1 MLAKTGLRFTLHSWT
16 VKRVHMGVNILAMK
30 LGDSFKCALKVL
42 SKLLSVFIE
51 IN

>member
-1 MLAKTGLRFTLHSWT
+1 MLAKTGQIYASQLDCE
-16 VKRVHMGVNILAMK
+16 RVHMGVNILAMK
-30 LGDSFKCALKVL
+30 LGDSFKCALKVI